1 MENASPGP
9 ALRQFGKYAIDGIA
23 GAGGMGVVY
32 RATDTVLGRTVALK
46 FLPPAFEDDAAG
58 RERFLREAIT
68 ASALDH
74 PNIGTV
80 FGVEEH
86 EGRRAIVLAYYA
98 GGSLRERLQHGPLP
112 VNQALD
118 IAAQIAAGLAAAH
131 ARNIVHRDIKPAN
144 ILFSEDGMAKVADFG
159 LAKVWTDCGVTA
171 PGATAG
177 TAGYMAPEQ
186 ITGDAAGP
194 PADVW
199 ALGVVLC
206 EMLLG
211 RRPFRADSYDGMSRA
226 VLRDEPDLDGIPSRL
241 APLLKRALKKKASQ
255 RFSSARE
262 MLAEIAS
269 IRGGLTGAPQEVTI
283 TMAPPARTSRRRYG
297 RLALAAVLLLA
308 GIAGVWLWRERSWRP
323 RARQVAVLPL
333 QFAGDSSLGP
343 LADGLT
349 SLLVDTLRAASESN
363 PRLRVAAA
371 SEVARIRAT
380 NVAEARRDLGADIV
394 LTGTL
399 VREGGTLRATLN
411 LVNAREER
419 IEQTAGAARPAAE
432 VAGLE
437 NDLAQRAEAL
447 LGLRPAPRVNSLERL
462 QAASPAAYHAY
473 VEAAGLLQGWA
484 DLQNPDGAMALL
496 DEARRSAPEN
506 AAVDTAL
513 CRAYRLKYQ
522 RTSDPHWLD
531 LADAPC
537 RRAPAIDATFTPAWI
552 ERGDYRVQRG
562 ETAGGIEDLQR
573 AASLDPSSETA
584 ARLLAAAYDTAGLHD
599 KARATAQKAAG
610 ANPESWNAYYELG
623 EIYLKSG
630 NFDKAIQ
637 AYSRATQLAPG
648 NNWSWTR
655 LGTAYSMAEHLPEAE
670 RAYQRALA
678 IAPTFAAYNNLA
690 NVFLAEQRFAE
701 AGAAYEK
708 ALEINPRQDRI
719 WGNLGAA
726 YSRMP
731 GKQAESRDAYRR
743 AAELCRET
751 LKATPDDAVKIS
763 NLASYEAFEGQRAE
777 PLERIQKALALA
789 PKDLDV
795 LYNAVETYEYLG
807 FREQALLWIG
817 KMLEQ
822 GFPVKDLERSVVL
835 ADLRRDSR
843 YKALVAGHPGES
855 R

>member
-1 MENASPGP
+1 MEGDPSSA
-9 ALRQFGKYAIDGIA
+9 ALRQFGKYSVIGVA

-74 PNIGTV
+74 PHIGTV
-80 FGVEEH
+80 FGLEEH

-98 GGSLRERLQHGPLP
+98 GGSLSDRLRNGPLP
-112 VNQALD
+112 ISQALD
-118 IAAQIAAGLAAAH
+118 IASQVASGLAAAH

-159 LAKVWTDCGVTA
+159 LAKVWTDAGLTA

-186 ITGDAAGP
+186 IAGDDVGP

-211 RRPFRADSYDGMSRA
+211 RRPFRGDSYGAISHA
-226 VLRDEPDLDGIPSRL
+226 VLHDEPDLAGMPSHI
-241 APLLKRALKKKASQ
+241 APLLKRALRKKASQ
-255 RFSSARE
+255 RFPSARE
-262 MLAEIAS
+262 MLAEIGAL
-269 IRGGLTGAPQEVTI
+269 RGSLAGVPQDLTI
-283 TMAPPARTSRRRYG
+283 TMAPPARTRRRPG
-297 RLALAAVLLLA
+297 GWLALACVLVFA
-308 GIAGVWLWRERSWRP
+308 AIAGVLLWRERSWSP
-323 RARQVAVLPL
+323 RAQQVAVLPL
-333 QFAGDSSLGP
+333 QFAGDASLAP

-349 SLLVDTLRAASESN
+349 SLLTDTLRTAAESN
-363 PRLRVAAA
+363 SRLRIAAA
-371 SEVARIRAT
+371 SEVARIHAS
-380 NVAEARRDLGADIV
+380 NVAEARRGLGADVV

-411 LVNAREER
+411 LVNASEEK
-419 IEQTAGAARPAAE
+419 IEKTINVARPAAD
-432 VAGLE
+432 VANLE
-437 NDLAQRAEAL
+437 NDLALRAEAL
-447 LGLRPAPRVNSLERL
+447 LGLKPAPRVSSLERL
-462 QAASPAAYHAY
+462 QAASPSAYHAY
-473 VEAAGLLQGWA
+473 VEAAGLLRGRT
-484 DLQNPDGAMALL
+484 DLQNPDGAIALL
-496 DEARRSAPEN
+496 DGARRNAPEN
-506 AAVDTAL
+506 AAIDTAL
-513 CRAYRLKYQ
+513 CRAYRLKFA
-522 RTSDPHWLD
+522 RASDPHWLD
-531 LADAPC
+531 LADQPC
-537 RRAPAIDATFTPAWI
+537 RRAPAIDSTFAPAFI

-562 ETAGGIEDLQR
+562 DTAGGIEDLQR
-573 AASLDPSSETA
+573 AAALDPSSETA
-584 ARLLAAAYDTAGLHD
+584 ARLLAAAYDTAGLHE
-599 KARATAQKAAG
+599 KAQATAQKAAD
-610 ANPESWNAYYELG
+610 ANPQSWNAYYELG

-630 NFDKAIQ
+630 RFDKAIQ

-648 NNWSWTR
+648 NDWCWTR

-678 IAPTFAAYNNLA
+678 IAPTFPAYNNLA
-690 NVFLAEQRFAE
+690 NVYLSEERFAE

-751 LKATPDDAVKIS
+751 LKATPDDAVTIS
-763 NLASYEAFEGQRAE
+763 NLASYEAFEGERAE

-789 PKDLDV
+789 PKDVDV

-807 FREQALLWIG
+807 FREQALFWIG
-817 KMLEQ
+817 KMLQQ

-843 YKALVAGHPGES
+843 YKALVAGHLRES